1 MDINQLRCFV
11 VVGDELHFGRAARKL
26 EMMPASL
33 SRFIRLLE
41 EDLGIRLLNRS
52 TRNVS
57 LTREGA
63 EFLIDAKS
71 VVADFDALRLKFR
84 KNMISQKKTLRI
96 GAIDSA
102 ARGLLP
108 KLLNLFVSAFPDAD
122 IHISEDKSHS
132 LIPRLTSGW
141 LDLVF
146 VRPPEQTDVTLT
158 TRFIAH
164 ETCVLAV
171 PAHHRLV
178 DYDRVSIE
186 DFCNDPV
193 IVPERRTRPHS
204 HDQTMNLFRAAGRY
218 PVIAQYAEEKQT
230 ILSFVAAG
238 LGVALVPSSYRNMNA
253 DGVKYLPLAPVDD
266 MEIEGLPLCV
276 MWHQG
281 NRDRYVNA
289 MLTILADNREILT
302 KDL

>member
-11 VVGDELHFGRAARKL
+11 VLGDELHFGRAARKL

-41 EDLGIRLLNRS
+41 ADLGVRLLNRS

-57 LTREGA
+57 LTPEGA
-63 EFLIDAKS
+63 SFLNEAKG
-71 VVADFDALRLKFR
+71 VIAHFDTLRLRFR
-84 KNMISQKKTLRI
+84 KDNVLQRKALRI

-108 KLLNLFVSAFPDAD
+108 TLLNLFVRQFPDAD
-122 IHISEDKSHS
+122 IHLTEDKSYR

-146 VRPPEQTDVTLT
+146 IRPPEQVDVTLAS
-158 TRFIAH
+158 RFITY
-164 ETCVLAV
+164 ESFVLAV
-171 PAHHRLV
+171 PAGHRLV
-178 DYDRVSIE
+178 DHAIVNID
-186 DFCNDPV
+186 DFCDEPV
-193 IVPERRTRPHS
+193 ILPERRTRPHS
-204 HDQTMNLFRAAGRY
+204 HDLTMNLFKSVGRY

-238 LGVALVPSSYRNMNA
+238 LGVALVPSSYKNMNA
-253 DGVKYLPLAPVDD
+253 DGVKYLPLVPV
-266 MEIEGLPLCV
+266 ENVEGLPLSV

-281 NRDRYVNA
+281 NKNVYVNS
-289 MLTILADNREILT
+289 LLNILADNYDELIKNL
-302 KDL
+302 

>member
-1 MDINQLRCFV
+1 MDINQLRCFAV
-11 VVGDELHFGRAARKL
+11 LGDELHFGRAARKL

-33 SRFIRLLE
+33 SRFIKLLE
-41 EDLGIRLLNRS
+41 EELGIRLLNRS

-57 LTREGA
+57 LTPEGA
-63 EFLIDAKS
+63 AFLNEAKA
-71 VVADFDALRLKFR
+71 VIADFDALRLRFR
-84 KNMISQKKTLRI
+84 KTALLQKRTLRI

-108 KLLNLFVSAFPDAD
+108 ELIHLFVRRFPDAD
-122 IHISEDKSHS
+122 IHITEDKTHS
-132 LIPRLTSGW
+132 LIPRLLSGW
-141 LDLVF
+141 LDVIF
-146 VRPPEQTDVTLT
+146 VRPPEHVDVTLT
-158 TRFIAH
+158 TRFITN

-178 DYDRVSIE
+178 SHNEVSID
-186 DFCNDPV
+186 DFRNEPV

-204 HDQTMNLFRAAGRY
+204 HDLTMNVFKAGGCV

-238 LGVALVPSSYRNMNA
+238 LGIALVPSSYKNMNA
-253 DGVKYLPLAPVDD
+253 DGVKYLTLSPMKNVD
-266 MEIEGLPLCV
+266 GLPLSA

-281 NRDRYVNA
+281 NNNIYVNA
-289 MLTILADNREILT
+289 LLDMLSDNIEKLT
-302 KDL
+302 YNL

>member
-11 VVGDELHFGRAARKL
+11 VLGDELHFGRAARKL

-33 SRFIRLLE
+33 SRFIKLLE
-41 EDLGIRLLNRS
+41 EDLSIRLLNRS

-57 LTREGA
+57 LTPEGA
-63 EFLIDAKS
+63 EFLNEAK
-71 VVADFDALRLKFR
+71 VILADFDALRLRFR
-84 KNMISQKKTLRI
+84 KNTPSHKKTLRI

-108 KLLNLFVSAFPDAD
+108 ELLNLFVRHYPDAD
-122 IHISEDKSHS
+122 IHITEDKTYS
-132 LIPRLTSGW
+132 LIPRLNSGW
-141 LDLVF
+141 LDVVF
-146 VRPPEQTDVTLT
+146 VRPPEHVDVTLT
-158 TRFIAH
+158 TRFIAN
-164 ETCVLAV
+164 ESCVLAV

-178 DYDRVSIE
+178 SYDEVSIS

-204 HDQTMNLFRAAGRY
+204 HDLTMNVFRAGGSF

-230 ILSFVAAG
+230 ILSLVAAG
-238 LGVALVPSSYRNMNA
+238 LGIALVPSSYKNMNA
-253 DGVKYLPLAPVDD
+253 DGVKYLTLSQ
-266 MEIEGLPLCV
+266 EKKIEGLPLSV

-281 NRDRYVNA
+281 NKNIYVTALLDILFGNIEDLTRD
-289 MLTILADNREILT
+289 L
-302 KDL
+302 

>member
-11 VVGDELHFGRAARKL
+11 VLGDELHFGRAARKL

-41 EDLGIRLLNRS
+41 DDLGIRLLNRS

-57 LTREGA
+57 LTPEGA
-63 EFLIDAKS
+63 AFLNEAKT
-71 VVADFDALRLKFR
+71 VLADFDGLRLRFL
-84 KNMISQKKTLRI
+84 KNRLTQKRTLRI

-108 KLLNLFVSAFPDAD
+108 KLINLFVRQFPEAD
-122 IHISEDKSHS
+122 IHITEDKSHT
-132 LIPRLTSGW
+132 LIPRLLSGW
-141 LDLVF
+141 LDVVLI
-146 VRPPEQTDVTLT
+146 RPPEQVDAMLT
-158 TRFIAH
+158 TRFIAN

-178 DYDRVSIE
+178 NYSEVTIR
-186 DFCNDPV
+186 DFCHEPV
-193 IVPERRTRPHS
+193 IMPERRTRPHS
-204 HDQTMNLFRAAGRY
+204 HDLTMNVFKAGGCT

-238 LGVALVPSSYRNMNA
+238 LGIALVPSSYKNMNA
-253 DGVKYLPLAPVDD
+253 DGVKYLTLSPAID
-266 MEIEGLPLCV
+266 IEGLPLSA

-281 NRDRYVNA
+281 NNNLYVRA
-289 MLTILADNREILT
+289 LLDMLADNLDALT
-302 KDL
+302 RDL

>member
-1 MDINQLRCFV
+1 MDINQLRCFAV
-11 VVGDELHFGRAARKL
+11 LGDELHFGRAARKL

-33 SRFIRLLE
+33 SRFIKLLE
-41 EDLGIRLLNRS
+41 EELGIRLLNRS

-57 LTREGA
+57 LTPEGA
-63 EFLIDAKS
+63 AFLNEAKA
-71 VVADFDALRLKFR
+71 VIADFDALRLRFR
-84 KNMISQKKTLRI
+84 KTALLQKRTLRI

-108 KLLNLFVSAFPDAD
+108 ELIHLFVRRFPDAD
-122 IHISEDKSHS
+122 IHITEDKTHS
-132 LIPRLTSGW
+132 LIPRLLSGW
-141 LDLVF
+141 LDVIF
-146 VRPPEQTDVTLT
+146 VRPPEHVDVTLT
-158 TRFIAH
+158 TRFITN

-178 DYDRVSIE
+178 SHSEVSID
-186 DFCNDPV
+186 DFRNEPV

-204 HDQTMNLFRAAGRY
+204 HDLTMNVFKAGGCV

-238 LGVALVPSSYRNMNA
+238 LGIALVPSSYKNMNA
-253 DGVKYLPLAPVDD
+253 DGVKYLALSPMKNVD
-266 MEIEGLPLCV
+266 GLPLSA

-281 NRDRYVNA
+281 NNNIYVNA
-289 MLTILADNREILT
+289 LLDLLSDNIEKLTYNL
-302 KDL
+302 

>member
-1 MDINQLRCFV
+1 MDINQLRCFAV
-11 VVGDELHFGRAARKL
+11 LGDELHFGRAAQKL

-33 SRFIRLLE
+33 SRFIKLLE

-57 LTREGA
+57 LTPEGA
-63 EFLIDAKS
+63 AFLNEAKA
-71 VVADFDALRLKFR
+71 VIADFDALRLRYR
-84 KNMISQKKTLRI
+84 KITLSQKRTLRI

-108 KLLNLFVSAFPDAD
+108 ELIHLFVRKFPDAD
-122 IHISEDKSHS
+122 IHITEDKTHS
-132 LIPRLTSGW
+132 LIPRLRSGW
-141 LDLVF
+141 LDVIF
-146 VRPPEQTDVTLT
+146 VRPPEQVDVTLT
-158 TRFIAH
+158 TRFITN

-178 DYDRVSIE
+178 SHSKVSID
-186 DFCNDPV
+186 DFRNEPV

-204 HDQTMNLFRAAGRY
+204 HDLTMNVFKAGGCV

-238 LGVALVPSSYRNMNA
+238 LGIALVPSSYKNMNT
-253 DGVKYLPLAPVDD
+253 DGVKYLDLSPVKNV
-266 MEIEGLPLCV
+266 EGLPLSA

-281 NRDRYVNA
+281 NNNIYVKA
-289 MLTILADNREILT
+289 LLDMLSDNIEKLT
-302 KDL
+302 YNL

>member
-11 VVGDELHFGRAARKL
+11 VLGDELHFGRAARKL

-33 SRFIRLLE
+33 SRFIKLLE

-57 LTREGA
+57 LTPEGA
-63 EFLIDAKS
+63 EFLNEAK
-71 VVADFDALRLKFR
+71 VVIADFDALRLRFR
-84 KNMISQKKTLRI
+84 KNVLPQKRTLRI

-108 KLLNLFVSAFPDAD
+108 ELLNLFVRQFPDAD
-122 IHISEDKSHS
+122 IHITEDKSHN
-132 LIPRLTSGW
+132 LIPRLISGW
-141 LDLVF
+141 LDVVF
-146 VRPPEQTDVTLT
+146 VRPPEHADATLT
-158 TRFIAH
+158 TRFIAN

-171 PAHHRLV
+171 PADHRLV
-178 DYDRVSIE
+178 SYDEVSIA
-186 DFCNDPV
+186 DFRNEPV
-193 IVPERRTRPHS
+193 IVPERRTRRHS
-204 HDQTMNLFRAAGRY
+204 HDLTMNIFREGGSM

-238 LGVALVPSSYRNMNA
+238 LGVALVPASYKNMNA
-253 DGVKYLPLAPVDD
+253 DGVKYLALSPMKHV
-266 MEIEGLPLCV
+266 EGLPLSA

-281 NRDRYVNA
+281 NNNIYVRSLLD
-289 MLTILADNREILT
+289 MLSDNIEELT
-302 KDL
+302 RNL

>member
-1 MDINQLRCFV
+1 MDINQLRCFAV
-11 VVGDELHFGRAARKL
+11 LGDELHFGRAARKL

-33 SRFIRLLE
+33 SRFIKLLE
-41 EDLGIRLLNRS
+41 EELGIRLLNRS

-57 LTREGA
+57 LTPEGA
-63 EFLIDAKS
+63 AFLNEAKA
-71 VVADFDALRLKFR
+71 VIADFDALRLRFR
-84 KNMISQKKTLRI
+84 KTALLQKRTLRI

-108 KLLNLFVSAFPDAD
+108 ELIHLFVRRFPDAD
-122 IHISEDKSHS
+122 IHITEDKTHS
-132 LIPRLTSGW
+132 LIPRLLSGW
-141 LDLVF
+141 LDVIF
-146 VRPPEQTDVTLT
+146 VRPPEHVDVTLT
-158 TRFIAH
+158 TRFITN

-178 DYDRVSIE
+178 SHSEVSID
-186 DFCNDPV
+186 DFRNEPV

-204 HDQTMNLFRAAGRY
+204 HDLTMNVFKAGGCV

-238 LGVALVPSSYRNMNA
+238 LGIALVPSSYKNMNA
-253 DGVKYLPLAPVDD
+253 DGVKYLTLSPMKNVD
-266 MEIEGLPLCV
+266 GLPLSA

-281 NRDRYVNA
+281 NNNIYVNA
-289 MLTILADNREILT
+289 LLDMLSDNIEKLT
-302 KDL
+302 YNL

>member
-11 VVGDELHFGRAARKL
+11 VLGDELHFGRAARKL

-33 SRFIRLLE
+33 SRFIKLLE

-57 LTREGA
+57 LTPEGA
-63 EFLIDAKS
+63 EFLNEAKA
-71 VVADFDALRLKFR
+71 VIADFDALWIRFR
-84 KNMISQKKTLRI
+84 KITVSQKRTLRI

-108 KLLNLFVSAFPDAD
+108 KLLNLFVSQFPETD
-122 IHISEDKSHS
+122 IHIIEDKTHS
-132 LIPRLTSGW
+132 LIPRLISGW
-141 LDLVF
+141 LDVVF
-146 VRPPEQTDVTLT
+146 IRPPEQVDVTLT

-178 DYDRVSIE
+178 SYSEVSIS
-186 DFCNDPV
+186 DFRNEPV

-204 HDQTMNLFRAAGRY
+204 HDLTMNVFRAGGSF

-230 ILSFVAAG
+230 ILSLVAAG
-238 LGVALVPSSYRNMNA
+238 LGIALVPSSYKNMNA
-253 DGVKYLPLAPVDD
+253 DGVKYLALSS
-266 MEIEGLPLCV
+266 MENVEGLPLSV

-281 NRDRYVNA
+281 NKNIYVTALLDLLSANSEDLTRD
-289 MLTILADNREILT
+289 L
-302 KDL
+302 

>member
-1 MDINQLRCFV
+1 MDINQLKCFV
-11 VVGDELHFGRAARKL
+11 VLGDELHFGRAARKL

-41 EDLGIRLLNRS
+41 EDLGLRLLNRS

-63 EFLIDAKS
+63 DFLREAKA
-71 VVADFDALRLKFR
+71 VVADFDALRLRFH
-84 KNMISQKKTLRI
+84 NNIALQKKKLRI

-122 IHISEDKSHS
+122 IHITEDKSHS

-146 VRPPEQTDVTLT
+146 VRPPEQTDVSLT

-178 DYDRVSIE
+178 NLKQVGIE
-186 DFCNDPV
+186 DFCNEPV

-204 HDQTMNLFRAAGRY
+204 HDLTMNLFKAAGKH

-230 ILSFVAAG
+230 ILSFVAAE

-253 DGVKYLPLAPVDD
+253 DGVRYLPLAPV
-266 MEIEGLPLCV
+266 ESIEGLPLCA

-281 NRDRYVNA
+281 SRNEYVNA
-289 MLTILADNREILT
+289 VLNILAQDIDILT